1 MQLSILTPQQRIATI
16 ISILLIPPTI
26 SFVTFSLLA
35 ALFEQGTAFHTFS
48 VAFVSVSFSG
58 ILPMLYVLYLRKQ
71 RMVTGYDVPIRE
83 QRTNPY
89 IITVL
94 YSALGF
100 FLLLFMHSSVYV
112 WSLMWCYSINTF
124 ILLLINKKWKIS
136 AHMMGLTGP
145 LVMLSIIF
153 NWYVFLAFPVILLLG
168 WARVVLK
175 VHTLAQV
182 VAGACTGAIL
192 TVLQLY
198 LIFRFGIDWIKLIN
212 I

>member
-16 ISILLIPPTI
+16 LSIILVPPAI

-35 ALFEQGTAFHTFS
+35 ATFEQGTAFHTFS
-48 VAFVSVSFSG
+48 VAFVSISFSG
-58 ILPMLYVLYLRKQ
+58 IFPMLYVLYLRKQ
-71 RMVTGYDVPIRE
+71 RMVTGYDVPIRD

-100 FLLLFMHSSVYV
+100 FLLLFMNSSVYV

-136 AHMMGLTGP
+136 ADMMGLTGP

-153 NWYVFLAFPVILLLG
+153 QWYVFLAFPIVFLLG

-182 VAGACTGAIL
+182 VAGACTGAVL

-198 LIFRFGIDWIKLIN
+198 FIFHYGREWVNLIRP
-212 I
+212 

>member
-1 MQLSILTPQQRIATI
+1 MQLSILTTQQRIATI
-16 ISILLIPPTI
+16 ISIIFIPPTV
-26 SFVTFSLLA
+26 SFFTFSFLA
-35 ALFEQGTAFHTFS
+35 ATFEQGTAFHTFS

-71 RMVTGYDVPIRE
+71 RIVSGYDVPVRE

-89 IITVL
+89 IISVL

-100 FLLLFMHSSVYV
+100 FLLLFMKSSVYV

-153 NWYVFLAFPVILLLG
+153 NWYVFLAFPIVLLLG
-168 WARVVLK
+168 WARVVLN
-175 VHTLAQV
+175 VHTFAQV
-182 VAGACTGAIL
+182 VAGACAGALL

-198 LIFRFGIDWIKLIN
+198 FIFHFGIEWIKLIHL
-212 I
+212 